1 MSDNI
6 DIIENILS
14 FSDEH
19 EWFDYKEN
27 WFQKKKV
34 LGSNKI
40 VSGSEEYLGT
50 YLIFFF
56 QRS

>member
-1 MSDNI
+1 MIMSDNI

-27 WFQKKKV
+27 WF
-34 LGSNKI
+34 
-40 VSGSEEYLGT
+40 
-50 YLIFFF
+50 
-56 QRS
+56 

>member
-27 WFQKKKV
+27 WFQKKGYWEVIKQ
-34 LGSNKI
+34 
-40 VSGSEEYLGT
+40 YLVAKN
-50 YLIFFF
+50 I
-56 QRS
+56 QAHI